1 MIESLQKV
9 SGIDSNEAPE
19 GCIAKLA
26 KEHDSS
32 IALCNGCCYNTT
44 YDCLA
49 PKGTVSCF
57 GGCRKDGCN
66 VIFVKV
72 EE

>member
-1 MIESLQKV
+1 MIENIKV
-9 SGIDSNEAPE
+9 DPNEAPC
-19 GCIAKLA
+19 GYIAKLA
-26 KEHDSS
+26 EEYDATIS
-32 IALCNGCCYNTT
+32 LCKGCEFNTQ

-49 PKGTVSCF
+49 PKGSVSCF